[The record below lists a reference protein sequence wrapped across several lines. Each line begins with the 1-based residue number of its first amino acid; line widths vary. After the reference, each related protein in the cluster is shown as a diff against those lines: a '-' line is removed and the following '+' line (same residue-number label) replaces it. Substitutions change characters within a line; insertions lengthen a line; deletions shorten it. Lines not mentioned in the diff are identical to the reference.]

1 MLKILKK
8 KFGIIG
14 IFIQIIRNY
23 RNKTI
28 PRMGQMSSTQSL
40 YISHSYSPKCFHPE
54 PTELHSQYPLLFL
67 FPLLNLLFPLPSSA
81 TYSASILL
89 IAGAAHFDLST
100 SICGPGSDTSQG
112 NA

>member
-40 YISHSYSPKCFHPE
+40 Y
-54 PTELHSQYPLLFL
+54 
-67 FPLLNLLFPLPSSA
+67 
-81 TYSASILL
+81 
-89 IAGAAHFDLST
+89 
-100 SICGPGSDTSQG
+100 
-112 NA
+112 